1 MKMQQISDNVFVETG
16 IQGCNPGFV
25 ITTGGVV
32 MIDSPQMPTDA
43 LKWRDA
49 IQKKGEVR
57 YLINTEPHRDHV
69 MGNFFFPGTV
79 ISHQGTR
86 EALSSLSIDVIMDL
100 IREMDPE
107 GLPLTDGYFLKK
119 PSITFTTEL
128 FLYLG
133 QHTFQL
139 IHLPGH
145 SASQI
150 AVYIPEE
157 RVVFTGDNVF
167 HHLQTYLNRS
177 YPEEW
182 LQSLTQ
188 IGDLDVD
195 VIVPGHGEVCD
206 KSYLEEQ
213 ASYIKEWMAAVGEAI
228 RQGFSK
234 EEAQNRIS
242 FFDRYPL
249 GRGKSDAEGREVQRM
264 NVARL
269 YDLLKER

>member
-1 MKMQQISDNVFVETG
+1 MQN
-16 IQGCNPGFV
+16 
-25 ITTGGVV
+25 
-32 MIDSPQMPTDA
+32 
-43 LKWRDA
+43 
-49 IQKKGEVR
+49 KGEVR

-79 ISHQGTR
+79 VSHQGTR
-86 EALSSLSIDVIMDL
+86 EALSSVSIDSIRDL
-100 IREMDPE
+100 IIKIDPE
-107 GLPLTDGYFLKK
+107 GWPLTEGYFLKK

-128 FLYLG
+128 FLYSG
-133 QHTFQL
+133 KHTFHL

-145 SASQI
+145 CASQI

-167 HHLQTYLNRS
+167 CNLQTYLNRS
-177 YPEEW
+177 YPDEW
-182 LQSLTQ
+182 LQSLTR
-188 IGDLDVD
+188 IGALDVD

-206 KSYLEEQ
+206 KRYLEEQ
-213 ASYIKEWMAAVGEAI
+213 ASYIKEWMAAVAEAI

-242 FFDRYPL
+242 FFNRYPL
-249 GRGKSDAEGREVQRM
+249 GRGKSVAEAHEVQRM

>member
-1 MKMQQISDNVFVETG
+1 MQQISDNVFVETG
-16 IQGCNPGFV
+16 IKGCNPGFV
-25 ITTGGVV
+25 ITTDGIV
-32 MIDSPQMPTDA
+32 MIDTPQTPTDA

-49 IQKKGEVR
+49 IEKKGEIR

-86 EALSSLSIDVIMDL
+86 EALSSLTIDAIKNLIME
-100 IREMDPE
+100 IDPG
-107 GLPLTDGYFLKK
+107 GLPLTEGYFLKK

-145 SASQI
+145 CASQI
-150 AVYIPEE
+150 GVYIPEE
-157 RVVFTGDNVF
+157 RVVFTGDNIF
-167 HHLQTYLNRS
+167 YHLQTYLNRA
-177 YPEEW
+177 YPDEW
-182 LQSLTQ
+182 LQSLAR
-188 IGDLDVD
+188 IGDLDFD
-195 VIVPGHGEVCD
+195 IMVPGHGEVCH

-213 ASYIKEWMAAVGEAI
+213 ASTIKEWTAAVGHAI
-228 RQGFSK
+228 KQGLSK
-234 EEAQNRIS
+234 EEAQNRLS
-242 FFDRYPL
+242 LFDRYPP
-249 GRGKSDAEGREVQRM
+249 GRGKSDAEGRKIQRM
-264 NVARL
+264 NVERL